1 MRRRMRLKTRVVSHN
16 ATSRLV
22 RFSRFKN
29 GTFVSDISGLV
40 VPQDLQEGRARE
52 RGSLFLDSSV
62 PRARTEDFEL
72 SDGLLDSRYYNP
84 SAVDTVLGKPISRR
98 VLVTLQ
104 GHRSTSGQSVVPRGR
119 RYEFL
124 GFDVPSSVLVC
135 VRRKQRRQVLFAKG
149 KNGRGNRR
157 PRWNATSHIW
167 C

>member
-1 MRRRMRLKTRVVSHN
+1 MRRRMRSKTRVVSNN
-16 ATSRLV
+16 ATRRLV
-22 RFSRFKN
+22 RFSKVRHGISSFN
-29 GTFVSDISGLV
+29 RLSDLV
-40 VPQDLQEGRARE
+40 VPKNLLDAERE
-52 RGSLFLDSSV
+52 RGTLLLDSSIS
-62 PRARTEDFEL
+62 RTGPDNYEL
-72 SDGLLDSRYYNP
+72 LEGVSDQRYFNP
-84 SAVDTVLGKPISRR
+84 SGVSVARR
-98 VLVTLQ
+98 VLVTPQ

>member
-1 MRRRMRLKTRVVSHN
+1 MRLKTRVVSNN
-16 ATSRLV
+16 ATKRFV
-22 RFSRFKN
+22 RFSRSNN
-29 GTFVSDISGLV
+29 GTVVSDVFGLV
-40 VPQDLQEGRARE
+40 VPQDLPEGRARE
-52 RGSLFLDSSV
+52 RGTLLLDSSISGT
-62 PRARTEDFEL
+62 RTEAFEL
-72 SDGLLDSRYYNP
+72 SDGLLDGRYYNP
-84 SAVDTVLGKPISRR
+84 SSVNSVLGKPISRR
-98 VLVTLQ
+98 VLVTPQ

>member
-1 MRRRMRLKTRVVSHN
+1 MRKRMRLKTRVISNN
-16 ATSRLV
+16 ATKRFV
-22 RFSRFKN
+22 RFSKVKYGFSSIPLVVAQDTSIGRTRPIEEPLYSSLARPDA
-29 GTFVSDISGLV
+29 GRIGDELLEGVSD
-40 VPQDLQEGRARE
+40 Q
-52 RGSLFLDSSV
+52 
-62 PRARTEDFEL
+62 
-72 SDGLLDSRYYNP
+72 RYFNP
-84 SAVDTVLGKPISRR
+84 SGVSIARR
-98 VLVTLQ
+98 VLVTPQ

>member
-1 MRRRMRLKTRVVSHN
+1 MRRRMRLKTRVVSNN
-16 ATSRLV
+16 ATKRFV
-22 RFSRFKN
+22 RFSKVRHGFSSIPLVVAQDTSI
-29 GTFVSDISGLV
+29 GRTRPIEESLYSSLARPDAGRIGDELLEGVSD
-40 VPQDLQEGRARE
+40 Q
-52 RGSLFLDSSV
+52 
-62 PRARTEDFEL
+62 
-72 SDGLLDSRYYNP
+72 RYFNP
-84 SAVDTVLGKPISRR
+84 SGVSVARR
-98 VLVTLQ
+98 VLVTPQ
-104 GHRSTSGQSVVPRGR
+104 GYRSTSGQSVVPRGR